1 MLDSRA
7 SDVHPIG
14 RRNGLRGVRILR
26 PVVTAC
32 SGSAGILLA
41 LTQEGQAVLGLQKKA
56 KSRRDPSAALRT
68 SAGATEP
75 PASTCWSFREI
86 ESPPDNSSRVFCG
99 LAKGARR

>member
-1 MLDSRA
+1 VA
-7 SDVHPIG
+7 
-14 RRNGLRGVRILR
+14 
-26 PVVTAC
+26 AC

-68 SAGATEP
+68 SAGATKTL
-75 PASTCWSFREI
+75 ASSRWSFWEI

-99 LAKGARR
+99 LAKGARK